1 METQKSRSSPV
12 REGGAYA
19 RLAALFDEG
28 TFSELSAYVGGPEY
42 ASVICGYGAVEG
54 ALTFAFAQD
63 PGRDAGG
70 VGSAEAD
77 KIASLYALAG
87 KSGAPVVG
95 IFASSGA
102 RIAQGNAAMAAFGR
116 ILSCVSRLSGI
127 VPQIAVID
135 GVCAGMSAVAASMF
149 DVIVANEQGHFYM
162 NPPSVLKSKGD
173 KAAGS
178 VRSAAA
184 NGLCDIVCPDGVSA
198 IAKVRELLSVLPQND
213 NQGLAYSQSGDD
225 LSRLTPEIGGMS
237 DPMAVITAL
246 TDCGNFLPFKADCAP
261 EVITGLAPMG
271 GTTTGVAALLAGG
284 ILTPKAA
291 RKIAGFLSFCDSFR
305 IPFLTLVDTGGIDLS
320 VDAENAPYASE
331 LSRLASA
338 YASSTNAKV
347 TVVLGKAYGA
357 ACTLLGSKAV
367 GADLVYA
374 VQSAEISVMEPAAA
388 VQFLYGDEIHT
399 PAERQARIA
408 EWIADKASPAAA
420 AAAGEVDDVIA
431 PADVRAKVISAFMM
445 LWAKAEGS
453 VARKHSKLP
462 F

>member
-1 METQKSRSSPV
+1 MEMQKSNPPI
-12 REGGAYA
+12 REGGAYSK
-19 RLAALFDEG
+19 LASLFDAG

-63 PGRDAGG
+63 PERDAGG

-77 KIASLYALAG
+77 KIAALYALAE

-102 RIAQGNAAMAAFGR
+102 KIAQGSAAMAAFGR

-149 DVIVANEQGHFYM
+149 DVIVANAEGRFYM
-162 NPPSVLKSKGD
+162 NPPSVLKAKGEKD
-173 KAAGS
+173 GGS
-178 VRSAAA
+178 VAAA
-184 NGLCDIVCPDGVSA
+184 AAHGLCDIVCPDSESA
-198 IAKVRELLSVLPQND
+198 IAKTRELLTVLPQNES
-213 NQGLAYSQSGDD
+213 QGLAYSEAGDD
-225 LSRLTPEIGGMS
+225 LSRQTPEIS
-237 DPMAVITAL
+237 SLTDPMQIVTTLA
-246 TDCGNFLPFKADCAP
+246 DCGRFLPFKADCAP

-271 GTTTGVAALLAGG
+271 GTTTGVAALLSGAS
-284 ILTPKAA
+284 LTPKAA

-305 IPFLTLVDTGGIDLS
+305 IPFLTLVDTKGIDLS

-331 LSRLASA
+331 LARLASA

-357 ACTLLGSKAV
+357 AYTLLGSKAV

-374 VQSAEISVMEPAAA
+374 AEGAQISVMEPAAA
-388 VQFLYGDEIHT
+388 VQFLYGDAIHT
-399 PAERQARIA
+399 PDERQAKIA
-408 EWIADKASPAAA
+408 EWKADQADPAKAAA
-420 AAAGEVDDVIA
+420 TGEVDDVIA
-431 PADVRAKVISAFMM
+431 PAEIRAKVISAFLM

-453 VARKHSKLP
+453 VSRKHSKLP